1 MGIGSEHCM
10 SKAAARLAG
19 RGAVIIGGAGRIG
32 SAVGKAFAEAGAG
45 VVLVDRREP
54 ELARAAAACG
64 DGGRGH
70 GTCATVAADL
80 RSMQDCTRLA
90 DEAARQLG
98 GRVDVLVN
106 CPGGIYRSPFLDHS
120 VEALGELW
128 DVNVRLPFMT
138 CRAFG
143 RLMRESGNGGKIINF
158 ASVGGTRPE
167 AAHAGYSAAK
177 AGLIAFSRVA
187 AMELAAYNIQVNVV
201 APGPTETI
209 PFTSPFYA
217 QHPEVLKS
225 IETRTPA
232 GRIGHPED
240 HVGLV
245 LFLASGESDWVTGQ
259 VILCDGGFGLA

>member
-1 MGIGSEHCM
+1 MGSDDEM
-10 SKAAARLAG
+10 TRLAG
-19 RGAVIIGGAGRIG
+19 KGAVIIGGAGRIG
-32 SAVGKAFAEAGAG
+32 RAVGKAFAESGAG
-45 VVLVDRREP
+45 VMLVDRREP
-54 ELARAAAACG
+54 ELAAAAEACG
-64 DGGRGH
+64 GCP
-70 GTCATVAADL
+70 TLAADIGT
-80 RSMQDCTRLA
+80 MEDCRRVA

-98 GRVDVLVN
+98 CVDVLVN

-120 VEALGELW
+120 VDALGDLW
-128 DVNVRLPFMT
+128 NVNVRVPFMT
-138 CRAFG
+138 SQVFG
-143 RLMRESGNGGKIINF
+143 NMMKQNGEGKIINF

-167 AAHAGYSAAK
+167 AGHSGYSAAK

-209 PFTSPFYA
+209 PFTSPFYT

-245 LFLASGESDWVTGQ
+245 VFLASDESDWVTGQ
-259 VILCDGGFGLA
+259 VILCDGGFGLV